1 VGKII
6 WPILTHAHRL
16 SRTTPHFS
24 NNESTLRNQQKKG
37 LQISIKLLQGTASD
51 KKKTQKYHSYVKYIS
66 KPSGGVSATHSSIQ
80 TTVIAESEENLE
92 PGVAE
97 QVQGDDWIDAL
108 AEDNDSEPPLDQAYL
123 DNISEAVID
132 ECLKRERPKGV
143 SPEVRVILKG

>member
-1 VGKII
+1 MN
-6 WPILTHAHRL
+6 PLLETNR
-16 SRTTPHFS
+16 
-24 NNESTLRNQQKKG
+24 KKG
-37 LQISIKLLQGTASD
+37 SKYQLSFYKEPQVI